1 MTTNRPDSRR
11 VPPIS
16 CGRIGLLSVATVAPI
31 LAAALLAAREDAM
44 LGTQR
49 GGAMAVGNGK
59 RVGVIGAGM
68 VGVCAASYLQ
78 REGHSVFLVDPNTP
92 GEGASFGNA
101 GAFNASS
108 VTPMSAPGIVKK
120 VPGWLRDPLGP
131 LSLRWSYLPSI
142 LPYLWRFVRAG
153 TEEKVHAQAR
163 ALRPLVG
170 PTLSAL
176 QPLVKEAGAEHL
188 VHQRGHLYVYRSDQS
203 LAKDGLAWTLRRE
216 NGVEVDEFDADEL
229 RQLEPALSRDYV
241 RGLLVREN
249 GHTSNPFGL
258 VSALV
263 EHFVRNGGAVIR
275 AEALGFRLDGG
286 RLTAIRT
293 DAGELAADMAVIA
306 AGAWSKPLAAGLGDK
321 VPLETE
327 RGYHLMIR
335 DPEVMPKIPTADG
348 DGKFVATPM
357 DTGLRLAGTVE
368 LAGLKA
374 PPDWRRARLLLE
386 QGRKMLPGLA
396 AHHAEDRLSVWMG
409 HRPAMADSLP
419 AIGYSRASRDVIYA
433 FGHGHVGMTCAPMTG
448 RLVADLVA
456 GRQPSID
463 IAPFNPQ
470 RF

>member
-1 MTTNRPDSRR
+1 M
-11 VPPIS
+11 
-16 CGRIGLLSVATVAPI
+16 GEA
-31 LAAALLAAREDAM
+31 
-44 LGTQR
+44 
-49 GGAMAVGNGK
+49 GAK

-68 VGVCAASYLQ
+68 VGICIASYLQ
-78 REGHSVFLVDPNTP
+78 RDGHSVFLVDPGTP

-108 VTPMSAPGIVKK
+108 VTPMATPGIIKK

-131 LSLRWSYLPSI
+131 LSLRWSYLPSV

-153 TEEKVHAQAR
+153 TAEKVHAQAR

-170 PTLSAL
+170 ATLSAL
-176 QPLVKEAGAEHL
+176 QPLVKDAGAEHL
-188 VHQRGHLYVYRSDQS
+188 VHQRGHLYVYRSAES

-216 NGVEVDEFDADEL
+216 NGVEVDEFNADEL
-229 RQLEPALSRDYV
+229 RQLEPALSREYV

-258 VSALV
+258 VTALV
-263 EHFVRNGGAVIR
+263 EHFVRQGGAVLVC
-275 AEALGFRLDGG
+275 AQALGFRPADGG
-286 RLTAIRT
+286 KLTAIRT
-293 DAGELAADMAVIA
+293 DVGELAADAPRVVA
-306 AGAWSKPLAAGLGDK
+306 AGAWSKPLAASLGDK

-327 RGYHLMIR
+327 RGYHLDAIR
-335 DPEVMPKIPTADG
+335 DPEAMPRIPTADA

-368 LAGLKA
+368 LAGLTA

-396 AHHAEDRLSVWMG
+396 AHHAEERLSVWMG
-409 HRPAMADSLP
+409 HRPSMPDSLP
-419 AIGYSRASRDVIYA
+419 VLGHSRATPDVIYA
-433 FGHGHVGMTCAPMTG
+433 FGHGHVGMTAAPMTG

-456 GRQPSID
+456 GRKPAID
-463 IAPFNPQ
+463 IAPFAAA
-470 RF
+470 RFR